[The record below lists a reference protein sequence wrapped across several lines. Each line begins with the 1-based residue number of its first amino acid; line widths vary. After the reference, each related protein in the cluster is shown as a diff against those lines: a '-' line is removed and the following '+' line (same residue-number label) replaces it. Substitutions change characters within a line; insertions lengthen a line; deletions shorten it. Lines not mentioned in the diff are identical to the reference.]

1 MTREALRFP
10 RWCWPWWSNLEGGK
24 LPSVLNQKS
33 TVTVPHSM
41 YSTVTGIDFNSPHSH
56 ANGFPAQHTGLPSC
70 FCSGR
75 RFSCMQ
81 LKKEI
86 ISLLPALSAS
96 ACPTN
101 MGVCPSS
108 TSHPVPA
115 ESRLPGFDGTPRVSR
130 PEYSFWLSPS
140 RNGRDIGSPAEASP
154 FLSCLA
160 ATVRHW
166 WVCLCANRP
175 QHLSW
180 ASFHRECSSQC
191 CRLATRRHCGGW
203 VRVPQPSACFCIVQE
218 SERRTPWPS
227 SPSAGESPTSRRA
240 ERPMPRPCMCPSKSP
255 DRVVYPC
262 VCRATADRLCWYGS
276 FVLRWSYQ
284 TARHLPPG
292 ARDIVLSQVSMA
304 SLWHKCGISVA

>member
-1 MTREALRFP
+1 
-10 RWCWPWWSNLEGGK
+10 
-24 LPSVLNQKS
+24 
-33 TVTVPHSM
+33 M
-41 YSTVTGIDFNSPHSH
+41 YCTITGIDFNSPHSH

-101 MGVCPSS
+101 MGFCPSS
-108 TSHPVPA
+108 TSHPAPA

-130 PEYSFWLSPS
+130 PKYSFWLSPS

-154 FLSCLA
+154 FL
-160 ATVRHW
+160 ATLPRLSGIGGC
-166 WVCLCANRP
+166 VCVPIVDSISHGLHSAE
-175 QHLSW
+175 
-180 ASFHRECSSQC
+180 ECSLQC

-240 ERPMPRPCMCPSKSP
+240 ERPMPRPCMCPRKSP
-255 DRVVYPC
+255 DRVVRPC
-262 VCRATADRLCWYGS
+262 VCRATADRLCCWYG
-276 FVLRWSYQ
+276 LLLLCWSYQ

-292 ARDIVLSQVSMA
+292 ARDIVLSRVSMA
-304 SLWHKCGISVA
+304 